1 LYYTNI
7 YLSVLNWYDKNKRDL
22 PWRKFK
28 DPYKIWLSEV
38 MLQQTQVKTV
48 IPYYE
53 RWLNEFGSIQ
63 NVANAELDSLLKLWE
78 GLGYYSRCRNFHR
91 ASRIITKKYD
101 GKIPETYDDFIAL
114 PGVGKYIASAVLSIA
129 HDIKIPAIDVN
140 LKRVYARILKIKQY
154 TKYNLVRIEKL
165 GHELVQCGR
174 PGDFN
179 QAIMDIG
186 SKLCR
191 PFNPLCNVCPI
202 RKHCKA
208 YITGNPEEYPLAIK
222 NKKNPTKKMT
232 SVLVMIKDKFLI
244 QKRDDSGLLG
254 GLWELPTV
262 EHTSSNQDEINT
274 LIHNN
279 YSKKIKVLNKLGSAK
294 HSYSHFKVDVD
305 FYFCT
310 AQEKVKTKKESK
322 WIKINEFDKYAF
334 SKINHKLIKMVK
346 ND

>member
-1 LYYTNI
+1 
-7 YLSVLNWYDKNKRDL
+7 LSVLNWYDKNKRDL

-101 GKIPETYDDFIAL
+101 GKIPETYDEFIAL

-140 LKRVYARILKIKQY
+140 LKRVYARILKIKQF

-279 YSKKIKVLNKLGSAK
+279 YSKKIKILNKLGSAK

>member
-1 LYYTNI
+1 MYYTNI

-140 LKRVYARILKIKQY
+140 LKRVYARILKIKQF

-279 YSKKIKVLNKLGSAK
+279 YSKKIKILNKLGSAK

-305 FYFCT
+305 LYFCT

>member
-1 LYYTNI
+1 MYYTNI

-101 GKIPETYDDFIAL
+101 GKIPETYDEFIAL

-232 SVLVMIKDKFLI
+232 SVLVMMKDKFLI
-244 QKRDDSGLLG
+244 QKRDDGGLLG

-279 YSKKIKVLNKLGSAK
+279 YSKKIKILNKLGSAK

>member
-1 LYYTNI
+1 M
-7 YLSVLNWYDKNKRDL
+7 SVLSWYDKNKRDL

-129 HDIKIPAIDVN
+129 YDIKIPAIDVN
-140 LKRVYARILKIKQY
+140 LKRVYARILKIKQF

-208 YITGNPEEYPLAIK
+208 YITGNPEEYPFAIK

-244 QKRDDSGLLG
+244 QKRDDGGLLG

-279 YSKKIKVLNKLGSAK
+279 YSKKIKILNKLGSAK

>member
-1 LYYTNI
+1 MHYTNI
-7 YLSVLNWYDKNKRDL
+7 SLSVLNWYDKNKRDL
-22 PWRKFK
+22 PWRRFK

-48 IPYYE
+48 IPYYK
-53 RWLNEFGSIQ
+53 RWLNEFGTIQ
-63 NVANAELDSLLKLWE
+63 DVANAELDSLLKAWE
-78 GLGYYSRCRNFHR
+78 GLGYYSRCRNFYR
-91 ASRIITKKYD
+91 ASRIIAKKYD
-101 GKIPETYDDFIAL
+101 GKIPETYDEFIAL

-129 HDIKIPAIDVN
+129 HDIKISAIDVN
-140 LKRVYARILKIKQY
+140 LKRVYARMLKIKRY

-165 GHELVQCGR
+165 GSELVRCER

-186 SKLCR
+186 SQLCR
-191 PFNPLCNVCPI
+191 PFNPLCSVCPI
-202 RKHCKA
+202 RKYCKA
-208 YITGNPEEYPLAIK
+208 YISGNPKGYALAVK
-222 NKKNPTKKMT
+222 NKKNTTKKMI
-232 SVLVMIKDKFLI
+232 SVIIMIKDKFLI

-254 GLWELPTV
+254 GLWELPTI
-262 EHTSSNQDEINT
+262 ECTSSSKDEVYT

-279 YSKKIKVLNKLGSAK
+279 YGKKIKILDKLGSTK

-305 FYFCT
+305 LYLCT
-310 AQEKVKTKKESK
+310 VPKKVKINKESK

-334 SKINHKLIKMVK
+334 SKINHKLIKMVN

>member
-101 GKIPETYDDFIAL
+101 GKIPETYDEFIAL

-244 QKRDDSGLLG
+244 QKRDNSGLLG

-279 YSKKIKVLNKLGSAK
+279 YSKKIKILNKLGSAK

>member
-1 LYYTNI
+1 MYYTNI

-101 GKIPETYDDFIAL
+101 GKIPETYDEFIAL

-244 QKRDDSGLLG
+244 QKRDDGGLLG

-279 YSKKIKVLNKLGSAK
+279 YSKKIKILNKLGSAK

>member
-1 LYYTNI
+1 M
-7 YLSVLNWYDKNKRDL
+7 SVLNWYDKNKRDL

-101 GKIPETYDDFIAL
+101 GKIPETYDEFIAL

-140 LKRVYARILKIKQY
+140 LKRVYARLLKIKQF
-154 TKYNLVRIEKL
+154 TKYNLARIEKL

-279 YSKKIKVLNKLGSAK
+279 YSKKIKILNKLGSAK

>member
-1 LYYTNI
+1 MYYTNI

-101 GKIPETYDDFIAL
+101 GKIPETYDEFIAL

-279 YSKKIKVLNKLGSAK
+279 YSKKIKILNKLGSAK

>member
-1 LYYTNI
+1 MYYTNI

-101 GKIPETYDDFIAL
+101 GKIPETYDEFIAL

-140 LKRVYARILKIKQY
+140 LKRVYARILKIKQF

-244 QKRDDSGLLG
+244 QKRDNSGLLG

-279 YSKKIKVLNKLGSAK
+279 YSKKIKILNKLGSAK

>member
-1 LYYTNI
+1 M
-7 YLSVLNWYDKNKRDL
+7 SVLSWYDKNKRDL

-101 GKIPETYDDFIAL
+101 GKIPETYDEFIAL

-129 HDIKIPAIDVN
+129 YDIKIPAIDVN

-202 RKHCKA
+202 RIYCKA
-208 YITGNPEEYPLAIK
+208 HITGNPEEYPLAIK

-244 QKRDDSGLLG
+244 QKRDDGGLLG

-279 YSKKIKVLNKLGSAK
+279 YSKKIKVLNKLGSTK
-294 HSYSHFKVDVD
+294 HNYSHFKVDVD

>member
-101 GKIPETYDDFIAL
+101 GKIPETYDEFIAL

-244 QKRDDSGLLG
+244 QKRDNSGLLG

-279 YSKKIKVLNKLGSAK
+279 YSKKIKILNKLGSVK
-294 HSYSHFKVDVD
+294 HSYSHFRVDVD

>member
-1 LYYTNI
+1 MYYTNI

-101 GKIPETYDDFIAL
+101 GKIPETYDEFIAL

-140 LKRVYARILKIKQY
+140 LKRVYARILKIKQF

-279 YSKKIKVLNKLGSAK
+279 YSKKIKILNKLGSAK

>member
-1 LYYTNI
+1 M
-7 YLSVLNWYDKNKRDL
+7 SVLNWYDKNKRDL

-48 IPYYE
+48 IPYYR
-53 RWLNEFGSIQ
+53 RWLNKFGSIRD
-63 NVANAELDSLLKLWE
+63 VANADLDSLLKAWE
-78 GLGYYSRCRNFHR
+78 GLGYYSRCRNFHS
-91 ASRIITKKYD
+91 ASRVIINKYD
-101 GKIPETYDDFIAL
+101 GKIPETYDEFIAL

-129 HDIKIPAIDVN
+129 HDKKIPAIDVN

-154 TKYNLVRIEKL
+154 TKYNLDRIEKL
-165 GHELVQCGR
+165 GSELVQCER

-186 SKLCR
+186 SQVCR
-191 PFNPLCNVCPI
+191 PFNPLCNDCPI
-202 RKHCKA
+202 RNYCKA
-208 YITGNPEEYPLAIK
+208 YISGNPEKYALAIR
-222 NKKNPTKKMT
+222 NKKKLTKKMI
-232 SVLVMIKDKFLI
+232 SVFIMVKDKFLI
-244 QKRDDSGLLG
+244 QKRDNSGLLG
-254 GLWELPTV
+254 GLWELPTI
-262 EHTSSNQDEINT
+262 EHTSSSQNEIKT

-279 YSKKIKVLNKLGSAK
+279 YSNKIKILDRLGSTK

-305 FYFCT
+305 FYYCT
-310 AQEKVKTKKESK
+310 ALEKIKTKKESK

-334 SKINHKLIKMVK
+334 SKINHKLIRMVK

>member
-1 LYYTNI
+1 MYYTNI

-101 GKIPETYDDFIAL
+101 GKIPETYDEFIAL

-232 SVLVMIKDKFLI
+232 SVLLMIKDKFLI
-244 QKRDDSGLLG
+244 QKRDNSGLLG

-279 YSKKIKVLNKLGSAK
+279 YSKKIKILNKLGSAK